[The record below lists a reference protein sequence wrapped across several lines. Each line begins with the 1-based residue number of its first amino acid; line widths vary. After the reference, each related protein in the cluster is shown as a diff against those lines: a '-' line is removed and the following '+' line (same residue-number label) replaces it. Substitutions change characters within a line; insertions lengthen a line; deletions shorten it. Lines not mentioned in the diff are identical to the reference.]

1 MATNEVER
9 LLSKFDSGTLLRSS
23 VDIPNSVDLSR
34 AIARLSGDTRVTSGN
49 CSVSE
54 ISDLIGESEHIVFV
68 VVDGLGI
75 SLLETLPEESFLRRN
90 LAREL
95 RSVFPSTTAAALT
108 TLATGAWPSEHS
120 IIGWWTHLTE
130 IPGPA
135 TVLPFTNRV
144 TGAPLAQHGID
155 AGTAFPLPSRVSSF
169 DRSTIGILPANLVTS
184 IFSSYSL
191 GIAVRRGYSSISEG
205 VDNTLTRLEATGGP
219 SYTYLY
225 FPQVDSAAHTSGV
238 GSEATR
244 MALANVDS
252 ALERLSR
259 DMPDSTRLV
268 ITADHGHLDAFPAEP
283 MLISGDDEIGGML
296 RYAPA
301 GDARVNYYHVR
312 EDAICRFADAYMKRM
327 PDQVVLLTPEEV
339 QDLELLGPG
348 EIPSLTRARMGDYMA
363 ICTDA
368 SVFAWSAAGADGPD
382 MSRLV
387 SHHSGLTPDEVRIP
401 LIISG

>member
-1 MATNEVER
+1 MVTNEVER
-9 LLSKFDSGTLLRSS
+9 LLSKFDPGTLLRPS

-34 AIARLSGDTRVTSGN
+34 AIARLSGDTQVTSGSG
-49 CSVSE
+49 SVSE
-54 ISDLIGESEHIVFV
+54 ISNLIGASEHIIFV

-120 IIGWWTHLTE
+120 VIGWWTHFTE

-155 AGTAFPLPSRVSSF
+155 ARSVFPLPSRLSSF
-169 DRSTIGILPANLVTS
+169 KRSAIGILPANLVTS
-184 IFSSYSL
+184 IYSGYSL
-191 GIAVRRGYSSISEG
+191 GSAARRGYSSIPEG
-205 VDNTLTRLEATGGP
+205 VDNTLTRLDATSGP

-259 DMPDSTRLV
+259 DMPGSSKLV

-312 EDAICRFADAYMKRM
+312 EDSIGRFADAYTQRM
-327 PDQVVLLTPEEV
+327 PEQVVLLTPEEV

-348 EIPSLTRARMGDYMA
+348 EIPSLTRARMGDYIA
-363 ICTDA
+363 ICMDA

-382 MSRLV
+382 TSRLV
-387 SHHSGLTPDEVRIP
+387 SHHSGLSPDEVRIP